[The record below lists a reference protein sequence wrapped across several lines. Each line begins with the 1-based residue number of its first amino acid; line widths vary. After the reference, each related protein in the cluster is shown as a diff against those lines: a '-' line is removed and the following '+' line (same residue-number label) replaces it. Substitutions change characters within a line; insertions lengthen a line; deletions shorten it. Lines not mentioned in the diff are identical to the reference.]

1 MPQSACNQHAITPQ
15 KEVERAA
22 ADADQNVIGHKRRGS
37 TWSIVEGAQ
46 QARPH
51 EDLRQEKR
59 RRGHWEAARHARAGT
74 AGAVTAECALSD
86 LNVMEL

>member
-22 ADADQNVIGHKRRGS
+22 ADADQHVIGHKRRGS
-37 TWSIVEGAQ
+37 TWSVVEGPQ

-51 EDLRQEKR
+51 ENLRQ
-59 RRGHWEAARHARAGT
+59 
-74 AGAVTAECALSD
+74 
-86 LNVMEL
+86 